1 MIKLKKNTLTLVAL
15 LSMTTG
21 AWAADATLLTVTELN
36 TVSLDWQNNTTTAV
50 TANDLTGFKNVE
62 KAAVDNW
69 AATDRPA
76 TDKWVLIYGFTNDGK
91 AQYVVWDGTATYKE
105 ETLYQSVVF
114 GWITSDGYNVFY
126 NTGDYAIAPTKTEGK
141 NEWTFTMPASNVEL
155 QVEYYPA
162 MLTLTTNNEEWGT
175 VKVVGMTDTTM
186 PAGVETDKDS
196 NIYVQNATEVTLV
209 ALPAEGYKLVS
220 WSNEA
225 KVTDDGKQTIT
236 MTDADLTVTA
246 TFAEMTYKLT
256 LNAANALTVEA
267 GKATVKVD
275 DTEATPNDK
284 GVIEGVK
291 KEQTVTLTAQPGYK
305 FRKVEVKKGV
315 ASKLASEVT
324 PDDIFKVIASDGM
337 IYDNVDA
344 AESAGTVAQGLIVY
358 VGSNTGN
365 DTYTHGMALALQDE
379 GNNTWSGAKDACNAK
394 NTSTPIVG
402 ALWIQ
407 ASKNQWNT
415 MFNAVGGDC
424 KLRDCFSSAGGTNLI
439 KEGNYWS
446 SSSFEHYGQQ
456 GDYYGFSGDDWPGS
470 WCSTSVYYND
480 SYHVRACIVF

>member
-1 MIKLKKNTLTLVAL
+1 MRKFKRLTMTLAL
-15 LSMTTG
+15 LIAAVCG

-36 TVSLDWQNNTTTAV
+36 NVPFDWQNNTTTAV

-62 KAAVDNW
+62 KTVVDNW
-69 AATDRPA
+69 ADTDRPA
-76 TDKWVLIYGFTNDGK
+76 TEKWVLIYGFTNDGK
-91 AQYVVWDGTATYKE
+91 AQYVVWDESATHKE
-105 ETLYQSVVF
+105 ETLHQSVVF
-114 GWITSDGYNVFY
+114 GWITNDGYRVFY

-141 NEWTFTMPASNVEL
+141 NEWTFTMPANNVEL

-162 MLTLTTNNEEWGT
+162 MLTLATNNEEWGT

-186 PAGVETDKDS
+186 PAGVETDKDG
-196 NIYVQNATEVTLV
+196 NIYVQNATEITLV

-236 MTDADLTVTA
+236 MTDADLTITA
-246 TFAEMTYKLT
+246 TFAEITYNLT
-256 LNAANALTVEA
+256 LNAANANTVEA

-275 DTEATPNDK
+275 DTEATPDNK

-291 KEQTVTLTAQPGYK
+291 KGQTVTMTAAQGYK

-358 VGSNTGN
+358 VGSATEHA
-365 DTYTHGMALALQDE
+365 TYNHGLALALRDE
-379 GNNTWSGAKDACNAK
+379 NSYTWGGAKDACNAK

-402 ALWIQ
+402 ALWMLPSQ
-407 ASKNQWNT
+407 GQWNT

-424 KLRDCFSSAGGTNLI
+424 KLRDCFSSAGGNNILKNGI
-439 KEGNYWS
+439 YWS
-446 SSSFEHYGQQ
+446 ST
-456 GDYYGFSGDDWPGS
+456 GDSQMANYYMFTEDDWEGAWGDVQP
-470 WCSTSVYYND
+470 YYND
-480 SYHVRACIVF
+480 NHNVRACIVF

>member
-1 MIKLKKNTLTLVAL
+1 MRKLNRLTMTLAL
-15 LSMTTG
+15 LIMAAAG
-21 AWAADATLLTVTELN
+21 AWAADATLLTVTELK

-76 TDKWVLIYGFTNDGK
+76 TDKCVLIYGFTNDGK
-91 AQYVVWDGTATYKE
+91 AQYVVWDGSATYKE
-105 ETLYQSVVF
+105 EMLYQSVVF
-114 GWITSDGYNVFY
+114 GWITIDGYRVFY

-155 QVEYYPA
+155 QMEYYPA
-162 MLTLTTNNEEWGT
+162 MLTLATNNEEWGT

-186 PAGVETDKDS
+186 PAGVETDKDG

-236 MTDADLTVTA
+236 MTDADLTITA
-246 TFAEMTYKLT
+246 TFAEMTYNLT

-291 KEQTVTLTAQPGYK
+291 KGQTVTMTAAQGYK
-305 FRKVEVKKGV
+305 FRKVEVEKKS

-337 IYDNVDA
+337 IYDNIAA
-344 AESAGTVAQGLIVY
+344 AESAGTTAQGLVVY
-358 VGSNTGN
+358 VGSATEHA
-365 DTYTHGMALALQDE
+365 TYNHGLALALKDE
-379 GNNTWSGAKDACNAK
+379 NSNTWGGAKDACNAK

-402 ALWIQ
+402 ALWMLP
-407 ASKNQWNT
+407 SHGQWET
-415 MFNAVGGDC
+415 MFNAVGGDS
-424 KLRDCFSSAGGTNLI
+424 KLRDCFSSAGGNNIL
-439 KEGNYWS
+439 KFGNYWS
-446 SSSFEHYGQQ
+446 ST
-456 GDYYGFSGDDWPGS
+456 GDSQMAKYYMFSEDDWPGA
-470 WCSTSVYYND
+470 WGDMEPYYND
-480 SYHVRACIVF
+480 NFNVRACIAF

>member
-1 MIKLKKNTLTLVAL
+1 MRKLNRLTLTLAL
-15 LSMTTG
+15 LIMAVGG

-36 TVSLDWQNNTTTAV
+36 TVPSNWQNNTTTAV

-76 TDKWVLIYGFTNDGK
+76 TDKCVLIYGFTNDGK
-91 AQYVVWDGTATYKE
+91 AQYVVWDGSATYKE
-105 ETLYQSVVF
+105 ETLHQSVVF
-114 GWITSDGYNVFY
+114 GWIASDGYRVFY
-126 NTGDYAIAPTKTEGK
+126 NTGDYAIAPAKTEGK
-141 NEWTFTMPASNVEL
+141 NEWTFTMPANNVEL

-186 PAGVETDKDS
+186 PAGVETDKDG

-225 KVTDDGKQTIT
+225 KVTADGKQTIT
-236 MTDADLTVTA
+236 MTDADLTITA
-246 TFAEMTYKLT
+246 TFAEITYNLT
-256 LNAANALTVEA
+256 LDAANANTVEA

-275 DTEATPNDK
+275 DTEATPDNK

-291 KEQTVTLTAQPGYK
+291 KGQTVTMTAAQGYK
-305 FRKVEVKKGV
+305 FRKVEVKKKAAG
-315 ASKLASEVT
+315 KLASEVT

-358 VGSNTGN
+358 VGSHTEN
-365 DTYTHGMALALQDE
+365 DTYNHGLALALKDE
-379 GNNTWSGAKDACNAK
+379 NSNTWGGAKDACNAK

-402 ALWIQ
+402 ALWMLPSQ
-407 ASKNQWNT
+407 GQWST
-415 MFNAVGGDC
+415 MFTAAGDDC
-424 KLRDCFSSAGGTNLI
+424 KLRDCFSSAGGNNIL
-439 KEGNYWS
+439 KNGNYWS
-446 SSSFEHYGQQ
+446 ST
-456 GDYYGFSGDDWPGS
+456 GDSQMAKYYMFSEDDWEGAWGDIQP
-470 WCSTSVYYND
+470 YYND
-480 SYHVRACIVF
+480 NYNVRACIVF

>member
-1 MIKLKKNTLTLVAL
+1 MRKLNRLTMTLAL
-15 LSMTTG
+15 LIAAVSG

-36 TVSLDWQNNTTTAV
+36 AVPLGWQNNTTTAV

-76 TDKWVLIYGFTNDGK
+76 TDKCVLIYGFTNDGK
-91 AQYVVWDGTATYKE
+91 AQYVVWDGSATYKE
-105 ETLYQSVVF
+105 EMLYQSVVF
-114 GWITSDGYNVFY
+114 GWIASDGYRVFY
-126 NTGDYAIAPTKTEGK
+126 NTGDYAIAPAKTEGK
-141 NEWTFTMPASNVEL
+141 NEWTFTMPANNVEL

-186 PAGVETDKDS
+186 PAGVETDKDG

-236 MTDADLTVTA
+236 MTDADLTITA
-246 TFAEMTYKLT
+246 TFAEITYNVTFADGIEEADKWKAEP
-256 LNAANALTVEA
+256 NAAAKNTE
-267 GKATVKVD
+267 VKV
-275 DTEATPNDK
+275 TYSGSK
-284 GVIEGVK
+284 KVIGVK
-291 KEQTVTLTAQPGYK
+291 
-305 FRKVEVKKGV
+305 VEKKGA

-324 PDDIFKVIASDGM
+324 TDDIFKVIASDGM
-337 IYDNVDA
+337 IYDNIAA

-358 VGSNTGN
+358 VGSATEHA
-365 DTYTHGMALALQDE
+365 TYNHGLALALKDE
-379 GNNTWSGAKDACNAK
+379 NSNTWGGAKDACNAK

-402 ALWIQ
+402 ALWMLPSQ
-407 ASKNQWNT
+407 GQWST
-415 MFNAVGGDC
+415 MFSAVGGDC
-424 KLRDCFSSAGGTNLI
+424 KLRDCFSSAGGNNILKNGI
-439 KEGNYWS
+439 YWS
-446 SSSFEHYGQQ
+446 ST
-456 GDYYGFSGDDWPGS
+456 GDSQLAMFYMFTEDNWEGAWSDVQP
-470 WCSTSVYYND
+470 YYNNN
-480 SYHVRACIVF
+480 YNVRACIVF

>member
-1 MIKLKKNTLTLVAL
+1 MTLAL
-15 LSMTTG
+15 LIAAVCG

-36 TVSLDWQNNTTTAV
+36 NVPFDWQNNTTTAV

-62 KAAVDNW
+62 KTVVDNW
-69 AATDRPA
+69 ADTDRPA
-76 TDKWVLIYGFTNDGK
+76 TEKWVLIYGFTNDGK
-91 AQYVVWDGTATYKE
+91 AQYVVWDESATHKE
-105 ETLYQSVVF
+105 ETLHQSVVF
-114 GWITSDGYNVFY
+114 GWITNDGYRVFY

-141 NEWTFTMPASNVEL
+141 NEWTFTMPANNVEL

-162 MLTLTTNNEEWGT
+162 MLTLATNNEEWGI

-186 PAGVETDKDS
+186 PAGVETDKDG
-196 NIYVQNATEVTLV
+196 NIYVQNATEITLV

-236 MTDADLTVTA
+236 MTDADLTITA
-246 TFAEMTYKLT
+246 TFAEITYNLT
-256 LNAANALTVEA
+256 LNAANANTVEA

-275 DTEATPNDK
+275 DTEATPDNK

-291 KEQTVTLTAQPGYK
+291 KGQTVTMTAAQGYK

-358 VGSNTGN
+358 VGSATEHA
-365 DTYTHGMALALQDE
+365 TYNHGLALALRDE
-379 GNNTWSGAKDACNAK
+379 NSYTWGGAKDACNAK

-402 ALWIQ
+402 ALWMLPSQ
-407 ASKNQWNT
+407 GQWNT

-424 KLRDCFSSAGGTNLI
+424 KLRDCFSSAGGNNILKNGI
-439 KEGNYWS
+439 YWS
-446 SSSFEHYGQQ
+446 ST
-456 GDYYGFSGDDWPGS
+456 GDSQMANYYMFTEDDWEGAWGDVQP
-470 WCSTSVYYND
+470 YYND
-480 SYHVRACIVF
+480 NHNVRACIVF